1 LKTKIFAYFFLLFCL
16 SITSK
21 AQDKDVLLG
30 GEQLKYRIHL
40 GFINAAEAQIKSS
53 PNLGSVRQIPTRKV
67 EIEGKTVGIFNV
79 FSPLLD
85 IWVSYMD
92 PSTLLPIK
100 AEMNKREGRYKKQ
113 EVVDF
118 YHDKGIAQIS
128 SPQNT
133 PKEKNLSI
141 SNSMLDLISGYYFL
155 RKKNLQELEIGQKM
169 SAKILVDGQV
179 YEIWCIVKGFE
190 KVESKFGTKN
200 CIRTS
205 LVLPKNNLFQ
215 DKDAIRLWISQ
226 DSYQIPFKMEVNL
239 KIGFLSID
247 LEDYKIA
254 GKTIYTALP

>member
-1 LKTKIFAYFFLLFCL
+1 MKTSNFTLLILLFFQVFRL
-16 SITSK
+16 T
-21 AQDKDVLLG
+21 AQEKDILIG

-40 GFINAAEAQIKSS
+40 GFINAAEANIRSS
-53 PNLGSVRQIPTRKV
+53 SNLGSIRQIPTRKI
-67 EIEGKTVGIFNV
+67 EIEGKTLGIFNV

-85 IWVSYMD
+85 VWVSHID
-92 PSTLLPIK
+92 PSTLLPVK
-100 AEMNKREGRYKKQ
+100 AEMNKREGRYRKQ

-128 SPQNT
+128 SPQNS
-133 PKEKNLSI
+133 PKDKNLAI

-155 RKKNLQELEIGQKM
+155 RKKNLQDLEIGQKM

-179 YEIWCIVKGFE
+179 YEIWCVVKGFE

-226 DSYQIPFKMEVNL
+226 DNYQIPFKMEVNL